1 MSQGASSGNINVSL
15 KCLSSFAW
23 VKRVKRISLINP
35 HFPSFIRLKSHSG
48 IHRRLSKSRKFDFLH
63 YQHGILKERK
73 ASTVESAK
81 LNDNRTLCA
90 VSNKKPHSILW
101 NATTVNWAVGGRHV
115 LIYVPSRSNK
125 KGPES
130 SRACKC
136 ILGCDGKESES
147 T

>member
-63 YQHGILKERK
+63 YQHAVLKERK

-81 LNDNRTLCA
+81 PNVNRNQCCVRETSFFSLECDHCELGCGRKACVNLCPK
-90 VSNKKPHSILW
+90 SFKQKKPREPK
-101 NATTVNWAVGGRHV
+101 GV
-115 LIYVPSRSNK
+115 LVYSWLR
-125 KGPES
+125 
-130 SRACKC
+130 R
-136 ILGCDGKESES
+136 
-147 T
+147 